1 MCIFVGISKYLF
13 NETYSA
19 YYMPGSFHLFDFHNN
34 PIRVI
39 IFVLYMRKLR
49 HRNIKHFVLDYT
61 VSKRKSQD
69 SNLAIWLQIPYS

>member
-1 MCIFVGISKYLF
+1 MCIFVGIGKYLF

-19 YYMPGSFHLFDFHNN
+19 YYMPGSFHLFNFHN

-39 IFVLYMRKLR
+39 ISVLQVRKLR
-49 HRNIKHFVLDYT
+49 HRNIKQFVHDYT
-61 VSKRKSQD
+61 ASKRKSQD